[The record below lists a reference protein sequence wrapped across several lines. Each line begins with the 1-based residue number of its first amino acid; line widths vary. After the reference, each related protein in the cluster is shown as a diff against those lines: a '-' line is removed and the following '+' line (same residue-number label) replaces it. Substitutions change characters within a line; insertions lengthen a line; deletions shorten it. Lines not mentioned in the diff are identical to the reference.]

1 MSKPDAGAESL
12 EGLDFELPC
21 DIATRQALQVLGI
34 VITLGPVTEKCKHP
48 AVAILR
54 CRGCRAVGLC
64 CQPHLDGLLAMKNAI
79 CPGCLLS
86 GNGLAIYVSEPLRVT
101 S

>member
-1 MSKPDAGAESL
+1 MTKPTADPGVFEQ
-12 EGLDFELPC
+12 LDFDLPC
-21 DIATRQALQVLGI
+21 DIATRPALQVFGI
-34 VITLGPVTEKCKHP
+34 ILTLGPVTEKCQQP

-64 CQPHLDGLLAMKNAI
+64 CQAHLDSLLTMKNAI
-79 CPGCLLS
+79 CPGCMLS
-86 GNGLAIYVSEPLRVT
+86 GDGAAVYTSEPLRVR